1 MLKADERGT
10 LLDIHNFF
18 LTLFLIL
25 IVARFLGE
33 LFARWGIPSVLGEL
47 SAGILLGASVFDIVH
62 PNEILKVLAEI
73 GIILLL
79 FEVGLETDFTRLKNA
94 GLKSFTVAILGVVLP
109 FVFGFATAYYLFGLK
124 FDIALFVGGTLTA
137 TSIGITLRVLKDIHM
152 ERTNVAQI
160 VIGAAV
166 IDDIIGIILLVFI
179 YDFSIAQEVSFNHT
193 AKVASMIFVFLIL
206 APVLAKVL
214 STIIHNYQGKD
225 LVPGYIPT
233 IIISMILLFAYLS
246 HLVGAP
252 AILGS
257 FAAGVALS
265 RRFFLPFGAM
275 LQTNEKLLNEVQ
287 TNMTPIIQI
296 FTPIFFVM
304 VGLSMDLTVIDF
316 GSGSFWIMGTTFIL
330 IAFITKFAA
339 SFFIYQKCLMNNA
352 IIGIS
357 MIPRGEV
364 GLIFAEMGRVN
375 GVLPND
381 IYAMLIFV
389 IIITTVIPPFL
400 LKRYFKVEC
409 T

>member
-1 MLKADERGT
+1 METHD
-10 LLDIHNFF
+10 FF

-33 LFARWGIPSVLGEL
+33 LFARFGIPSVLGEL
-47 SAGILLGASVFDIVH
+47 FAGILLGSSILGIVQ
-62 PNEILKVLAEI
+62 PNEILKILAEI

-79 FEVGLETDFTRLKNA
+79 FEVGLETDFKRLKDA
-94 GLKSFTVAILGVVLP
+94 GLKSFVVAILGVVLP
-109 FVFGFATAYYLFGLK
+109 FIFGLALAYYIFGLS
-124 FDIALFVGGTLTA
+124 FNISLFIAGTLTA

-152 ERTNVAQI
+152 EKTNIAQI

-166 IDDIIGIILLVFI
+166 LDDIIGIILLVFI
-179 YDFSIAQEVSFNHT
+179 YDFSISQEANFTHT
-193 AKVASMIFVFLIL
+193 LNVAGMILMFLVL
-206 APVLAKVL
+206 APLLAKTL
-214 STIIHNYQGKD
+214 SFMIHKFHGRH

-233 IIISMILLFAYLS
+233 IIISLILLFAYLS

-257 FAAGVALS
+257 FAAGIALS
-265 RRFFLPFGAM
+265 RRFFLPFGTF
-275 LQTNEKLLNEVQ
+275 LSTNEKLLKDVQ
-287 TNMTPIIQI
+287 SNMTPIIQI

-304 VGLSMDLTVIDF
+304 VGLSMDLRVIDF
-316 GSGSFWIMGTTFIL
+316 GSSSFWIMGLSFIS
-330 IAFITKFAA
+330 IAFISKFIGA
-339 SFFIYQKCLMNNA
+339 FFIFQKSIRNNA
-352 IIGIS
+352 IIGVS

-389 IIITTVIPPFL
+389 IIITTIIPPFL
-400 LKRYFKVEC
+400 LKKYFKAEC
-409 T
+409 V

>member
-1 MLKADERGT
+1 METHD
-10 LLDIHNFF
+10 FF

-33 LFARWGIPSVLGEL
+33 LFARFGIPSVLGEL
-47 SAGILLGASVFDIVH
+47 FAGILLGSSILGIVQ
-62 PNEILKVLAEI
+62 PNEILKILAEI

-79 FEVGLETDFTRLKNA
+79 FEVGLETDFKRLKDA
-94 GLKSFTVAILGVVLP
+94 GFKSFVVAILGVVLP
-109 FVFGFATAYYLFGLK
+109 FSAGLSVSYYLFELS
-124 FDIALFVGGTLTA
+124 FNISLFIGGTLTA

-152 ERTNVAQI
+152 EKTNIAQV

-179 YDFSIAQEVSFNHT
+179 YDFSISQQTDYTHT
-193 AKVASMIFVFLIL
+193 LSVAGMVVLFLVL

-214 STIIHNYQGKD
+214 SFMIHKFHGKH

-233 IIISMILLFAYLS
+233 IIISLILLFSYIS

-265 RRFFLPFGAM
+265 RRFFLPFGAF
-275 LQTNEKLLNEVQ
+275 LSTNEKLLKHVKS
-287 TNMTPIIQI
+287 NMTPIIQI

-304 VGLSMDLTVIDF
+304 VGLSMDLTIIDF
-316 GSGSFWIMGTTFIL
+316 SSSEFWVMGITFVSL
-330 IAFITKFAA
+330 AFITKFIGA
-339 SFFIYQKCLMNNA
+339 FFIFQKCLRNNVV
-352 IIGIS
+352 IGIS

-364 GLIFAEMGRVN
+364 GLIFAEMGRVS
-375 GVLPND
+375 GILPND

-389 IIITTVIPPFL
+389 IIMTTVIPPFL
-400 LKRYFKVEC
+400 LKKYFKAEC
-409 T
+409 V

>member
-1 MLKADERGT
+1 M
-10 LLDIHNFF
+10 DIHNFF

-47 SAGILLGASVFDIVH
+47 SAGILLGASVLDLVQ
-62 PNEILKVLAEI
+62 PNEILKILAEI

-79 FEVGLETDFTRLKNA
+79 FEVGLETDFQRLKNA
-94 GLKSFTVAILGVVLP
+94 GTKSFVVAILGVILP
-109 FVFGFATAYYLFGLK
+109 FGIGFSTAYYFFNMA
-124 FDIALFVGGTLTA
+124 FDISLFIGGTLTA

-152 ERTNVAQI
+152 EQTNIAQI

-179 YDFSIAQEVSFNHT
+179 YDFSIANEISFDHT
-193 AKVASMIFVFLIL
+193 ARVAVMITIFLIL
-206 APVLAKVL
+206 APILAKVL
-214 STIIHNYQGKD
+214 SAFIHSYHEKN

-233 IIISMILLFAYLS
+233 IIISLILLFAYLS

-275 LQTNEKLLNEVQ
+275 LSTNEKLLSEVQ
-287 TNMTPIIQI
+287 KNMTPIIQI

-316 GSGSFWIMGTTFIL
+316 SSSSFWIMGLTFTFI
-330 IAFITKFAA
+330 AFFSKFAGA
-339 SFFIYQKCLMNNA
+339 FFIFQKAIRNNA
-352 IIGIS
+352 IIGVS

-364 GLIFAEMGRVN
+364 GLIFAEMGRIN

-389 IIITTVIPPFL
+389 IIITTVVPPFI
-400 LKRYFKVEC
+400 LKKYFKVEC
-409 T
+409 V